1 MTGLKAGVTSSP
13 VTLADS
19 IAELPVTGPES
30 TVAAVTE
37 SPVASPEAAVVLGD
51 SAVVLGDPAVVL
63 GDPAVAPADEP
74 AGQPVIGVLCLETV
88 FDKIPGH
95 IRNPA
100 TFGFPV
106 RYRVVKGATPHRVVT
121 QHDLSLIEPFCEAA
135 QELVAEGVSA
145 ITSGCGFLVLFQQE
159 LADAVPV
166 PVFASSLVQ
175 LPMVHRMLAARQT
188 VGVLTAK
195 QASLTPRHLAKAG
208 AESVPIRIAG
218 MEDQQ
223 EFREVMLE
231 GRRAELDVARLREEV
246 LSVAGRLADDPTLG
260 AVLLECTDLVP
271 FASEVQRLLGV
282 PVFDIVTLTNYVHAA
297 LSRQPYSSR

>member
-1 MTGLKAGVTSSP
+1 MTGLKAGVTAAAI
-13 VTLADS
+13 TLTDPIAAAD
-19 IAELPVTGPES
+19 LPVTGP

-37 SPVASPEAAVVLGD
+37 SPVASPESAVVLGD
-51 SAVVLGDPAVVL
+51 SAVVLADSAVVL
-63 GDPAVAPADEP
+63 GDSAAAPTGEP
-74 AGQPVIGVLCLETV
+74 AGQPVVGVLCLETI

-100 TFGFPV
+100 TFDFPV

-135 QELVAEGVSA
+135 QELVAEGASA

-208 AESVPIRIAG
+208 AESVPVRIAG

-231 GRRAELDVARLREEV
+231 GRRTELDVSRLREEV
-246 LSVAGRLADDPTLG
+246 LTVAGRLADDPTLG

-282 PVFDIVTLTNYVHAA
+282 PVFDIVTLTNYVHAS